1 MTLHEAYLEAKD
13 RHDDLDIPNGIAWG
27 VAIKEIAFEND
38 VDVDKLRTYIATEIG
53 KNRNRSTRNLLN
65 ANKAWT
71 DAMADGKL
79 TDLTMIHSK
88 FDAGLINRKNAMK
101 KWAREIVADESVDEI
116 TRYKIKTKYKVQK
129 GQDEQL

>member
-101 KWAREIVADESVDEI
+101 KWAKEIVADESVDEI

>member
-116 TRYKIKTKYKVQK
+116 TRYKIKTKYKV
-129 GQDEQL
+129 

>member
-101 KWAREIVADESVDEI
+101 KWAKEIVADESVDEI
-116 TRYKIKTKYKVQK
+116 TRYKIKTKYKV
-129 GQDEQL
+129 

>member
-116 TRYKIKTKYKVQK
+116 TKYKVKTKYKV
-129 GQDEQL
+129 

>member
-38 VDVDKLRTYIATEIG
+38 VDVDKLRNYIATEIG

-116 TRYKIKTKYKVQK
+116 TRYKIKTKYKV
-129 GQDEQL
+129 